1 MTSPNTTKIRHPT
14 TRHFMIKKE
23 KPELSL
29 MICLACAICI
39 FTYSITQMTQII
51 DFVKKLID
59 LLPIDSIY
67 FVQMMKMLQVA
78 YMAEFASAI
87 CRESGRE
94 VLAGQINFFAKIAI
108 VIISIPSL
116 IFMAD
121 TMGKLL

>member
-1 MTSPNTTKIRHPT
+1 MIKIAILGIVAT
-14 TRHFMIKKE
+14 FLSLMIKKE

-51 DFVKKLID
+51 DFVKRLID